1 MDHLKLASILLLLLI
16 VAQSILH
23 VYCLDNDESETS
35 KLKNTGKKATLVE
48 KKLDAKLIKQ
58 SQQQPSLLE
67 PTKALSSSSS
77 YNGRDLINQTTD
89 ETTIMTTD
97 DDFDENKAFHEYEEE
112 FHRNNSEAVLKMNFS
127 YFEMEFI
134 QDPAKAMSKWIDV
147 KSFNDSNYKH
157 EVLSNSHRRAAAISL
172 PFNFSFYGHDLTKI
186 TVATG
191 GFLYMGEHVHAW
203 LAATQYIAP
212 LMANFDT
219 RNSSRAQIL
228 YGFNSTVFVVQ
239 WDNVRLQGDPDKE
252 FTFQCSIY
260 SNGDIAFVYKK
271 IPVPIDHI
279 NENEHPV
286 KVGVSDAYFI
296 HRQQIFVRRKT
307 IYEYHKID
315 LRKNEANINIKD
327 NTAIFLK
334 ALPTC
339 SQFKDCQSC
348 LTGNSSFSCVWCDAV
363 KRCSDGYDRLR
374 QEWVLHQCD
383 HKATNEVGKCAAP
396 IAPSS
401 PQFPTSSIFN
411 QSTTNGNTNMITPS
425 PTVFHNSNSTAVINE
440 HRGNIPSSDN
450 IDIHSDKKNLTNLEY
465 NTQEQRIGGNMS
477 ASNKNRTPTAHSSL
491 AISLFFI
498 ISLTLGLSLWI
509 IYAYRNP
516 TSSSGLF
523 LIRWRPS
530 AWRWNTDTRY
540 TAASIHM

>member
-1 MDHLKLASILLLLLI
+1 MDNFKLASILLLLLI
-16 VAQSILH
+16 VIQSIILVH
-23 VYCLDNDESETS
+23 CLDNGESETS
-35 KLKNTGKKATLVE
+35 KLKNTVKKATLFD
-48 KKLDAKLIKQ
+48 KKLDAKLMKQ
-58 SQQQPSLLE
+58 SALLE
-67 PTKALSSSSS
+67 PTKLTSSSSS
-77 YNGRDLINQTTD
+77 YNGRDLINQTID
-89 ETTIMTTD
+89 ETTITGTEE
-97 DDFDENKAFHEYEEE
+97 DFDENKAFHEYEEE
-112 FHRNNSEAVLKMNFS
+112 TNRTKSDAVLKMNFS

-134 QDPAKAMSKWIDV
+134 QDPEKAMNLWIDV

-172 PFNFSFYGHDLTKI
+172 PFNFSFYGHNLTKI

-239 WDNVRLQGDPDKE
+239 WDNVRLQSDPDKE

-260 SNGDIAFVYKK
+260 SNGDIAFVYKQ
-271 IPVPIDHI
+271 IPVLIDKI

-315 LRKNEANINIKD
+315 LRKNEGKLNIRSG
-327 NTAIFLK
+327 TAIFLK

-339 SQFKDCQSC
+339 SKFRDCHSC
-348 LTGNSSFSCVWCDAV
+348 LTGNSSFSCVWCDSV
-363 KRCSDGYDRLR
+363 ERCSDGYDRLR
-374 QEWVLHQCD
+374 QEWVANRCD
-383 HKATNEVGKCAAP
+383 HDAINEVGKCAAP
-396 IAPSS
+396 LVPSLPIS
-401 PQFPTSSIFN
+401 N
-411 QSTTNGNTNMITPS
+411 QSTTNGNSNIVTPS
-425 PTVFHNSNSTAVINE
+425 PTIFHNSNSSAIINE
-440 HRGNIPSSDN
+440 HHANGPSSDN

-465 NTQEQRIGGNMS
+465 NTQEQRIGGNIS
-477 ASNKNRTPTAHSSL
+477 ASSKNRASMAHSSL
-491 AISLFFI
+491 AISLFFV
-498 ISLTLGLSLWI
+498 ISLVLGVSLWI
-509 IYAYRNP
+509 LYAFRYP